1 MIKLFSFLPTVL
13 VLVIVTYSRSKTSGQ
28 KFGHGDIDDDV
39 RENIINYADEGG
51 GEDDM
56 NAFDITPLR
65 IPVDSSNLMNKPTMI
80 KDLRRPCE

>member
-1 MIKLFSFLPTVL
+1 MI
-13 VLVIVTYSRSKTSGQ
+13 LVIVAYTRARRPGQ

-65 IPVDSSNLMNKPTMI
+65 IPIDPNLLGKPTMI
-80 KDLRRPCE
+80 KDMRQRQCKH